1 MQLRFKQLINGYA
14 NCPFPTPSVTQRM
27 QGKKWPGCKLTE
39 NINKNKPHKANMW
52 QPNRLCRLQQYYQK
66 QYVCL
71 SVCLK
76 SNSIRAFLPPLKLY
90 FMTISH
96 WLVTGRMATLPCT
109 QRPNWLDAG
118 QHTPGCVPGP
128 QVPTLTLWSIQC
140 IEWEQLHNP
149 WRRARQ
155 KVTMWQGARRG
166 NRAKIDGPTVIYKWA
181 LPLHM
186 PDRKSSRAV

>member
-109 QRPNWLDAG
+109 QRPQLTGCRTTYPGLRAWPSGTHAHTLVNSMYWMRATAQSLKESETEGYNVARSEEREPSKNRWSHCDLQMSSASPYAG
-118 QHTPGCVPGP
+118 
-128 QVPTLTLWSIQC
+128 
-140 IEWEQLHNP
+140 
-149 WRRARQ
+149 
-155 KVTMWQGARRG
+155 
-166 NRAKIDGPTVIYKWA
+166 
-181 LPLHM
+181 
-186 PDRKSSRAV
+186 

>member
-1 MQLRFKQLINGYA
+1 
-14 NCPFPTPSVTQRM
+14 
-27 QGKKWPGCKLTE
+27 
-39 NINKNKPHKANMW
+39 MW
-52 QPNRLCRLQQYYQK
+52 QPNKLCRLRQYYQK
-66 QYVCL
+66 QYVSVCL

-90 FMTISH
+90 FTTISH

-109 QRPNWLDAG
+109 QHPQL
-118 QHTPGCVPGP
+118 TGCRTTYLRLRAWPSGTHSHPLVNLMCWMGTTA
-128 QVPTLTLWSIQC
+128 QSLKESETEGYNVA
-140 IEWEQLHNP
+140 
-149 WRRARQ
+149 RRG
-155 KVTMWQGARRG
+155 VRRG